1 MSAAS
6 PVRAHRG
13 GAALAI
19 GLVIAATAIFAG
31 MDTASQVVVR
41 AGVPVLLALWVRYV
55 LQATAT
61 TLVVLPL
68 RGRAAMRTDRP
79 VLQCLRGC
87 MLASGSLFLF
97 MSLRY
102 VSVGEMTAIMMI
114 APLAVTAVAGIF
126 FREHVSP
133 LRWLLVVGGFAG
145 TLVIIRPGGE
155 GFTPAMLLPLGQVA
169 CNTGFQLI
177 TSRLART
184 EDPVTM
190 HLYTG
195 WAGTTLL
202 MPALLF
208 IDFAG
213 VPAWA
218 WWTLLGIGL
227 CAAVSHFML
236 ILSYQRVPASQL
248 MPYMYGQIGFAML
261 GGWFALG
268 KVPDGWSLAGIAL
281 IAACGLG
288 SALLTLRERPAAE
301 PRTAPPA
308 G

>member
-1 MSAAS
+1 MSPAS
-6 PVRAHRG
+6 PGGALRG
-13 GAALAI
+13 GVAVAI
-19 GLVIAATAIFAG
+19 GLVIAVTAIFAG
-31 MDTASQVVVR
+31 IDTASQVVVR

-55 LQATAT
+55 LQAVAT
-61 TLVVLPL
+61 TVVVLPL

-79 VLQCLRGC
+79 FLQCLRGC
-87 MLASGSLFLF
+87 LLAGGSLFLF
-97 MSLRY
+97 MSLRH

-114 APLAVTAVAGIF
+114 APLAVTAVAGLF

-133 LRWLLVVGGFAG
+133 LRGLLVVGGFAG
-145 TLVIIRPGGE
+145 TLVILRPGGE
-155 GFTPAMLLPLGQVA
+155 AFTPAMLLPLGQVA
-169 CNTGFQLI
+169 CNTGFQLL

-195 WAGTTLL
+195 WAGTTFLL
-202 MPALLF
+202 PALLF

-218 WWTLLGIGL
+218 WWTLGGIGVG
-227 CAAVSHFML
+227 AAVGHFLL
-236 ILSYQRVPASQL
+236 ILAYQRVPASQL

-261 GGWFALG
+261 GGWLTLG
-268 KVPDGWSLAGIAL
+268 RVPDGWSLAGIAL

-288 SALLTLRERPAAE
+288 SALLTLRERPRAD
-301 PRTAPPA
+301 
-308 G
+308 